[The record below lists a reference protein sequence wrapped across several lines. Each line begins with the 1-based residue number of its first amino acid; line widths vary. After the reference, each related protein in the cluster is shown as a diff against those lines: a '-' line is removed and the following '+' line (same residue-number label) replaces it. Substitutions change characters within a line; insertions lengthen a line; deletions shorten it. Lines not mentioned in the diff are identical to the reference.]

1 MANYG
6 TGPVSTGP
14 VSSLVRSRAPEHPF
28 VADPAGD
35 AVGVEAFE

>member
-6 TGPVSTGP
+6 TGLVYTGP
-14 VSSLVRSRAPEHPF
+14 VSSATRSRAPEHPL

-35 AVGVEAFE
+35 AVGVEPLE